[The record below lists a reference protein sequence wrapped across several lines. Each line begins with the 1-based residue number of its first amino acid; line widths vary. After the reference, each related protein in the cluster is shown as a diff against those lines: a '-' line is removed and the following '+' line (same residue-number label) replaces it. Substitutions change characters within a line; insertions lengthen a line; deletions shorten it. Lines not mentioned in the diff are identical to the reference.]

1 MPDPGVAQQGK
12 RGNRACRKALPQ
24 SQSECLAVGLSPYEL
39 IRADGVIRLWKHLNL
54 HPNEPHKPPFGLLV
68 LLFSAPK
75 SALGGLHR
83 GAACMPRLGAEVEGV
98 VLVCFCCFWVG
109 VRGVSSRFC
118 ES

>member
-12 RGNRACRKALPQ
+12 RANSACPKALPQ

-68 LLFSAPK
+68 LLFSGHK

-83 GAACMPRLGAEVEGV
+83 ATASLPPLAAVVVEVGGGV
-98 VLVCFCCFWVG
+98 LLLVG
-109 VRGVSSRFC
+109 GSSR
-118 ES
+118 